1 MLLPLLTVQTL
12 NYLVF
17 GGIKM
22 KASFTVANHEMIL
35 GGQNTTWP
43 ALFAFRENKSLQRL
57 SLLMR

>member
-1 MLLPLLTVQTL
+1 MKMLLPLLTVQTL

-43 ALFAFRENKSLQRL
+43 ALFAFRENKSL
-57 SLLMR
+57 